1 MNPTHAAQRMR
12 SAIAPVIS
20 AGVITANVSWNATN
34 ARSGTPSAK
43 LPSPFVMSF
52 EPGVVEV
59 ADASPRCRASP
70 NASE

>member
-1 MNPTHAAQRMR
+1 MKPTHAAHRVR

-34 ARSGTPSAK
+34 ATVGIEPKAVSAVSFSPTK
-43 LPSPFVMSF
+43 SRLPIQPPSPKF
-52 EPGVVEV
+52 
-59 ADASPRCRASP
+59 P

>member
-34 ARSGTPSAK
+34 AIAGIAPLGATEFDRPFSPTASK
-43 LPSPFVMSF
+43 LPSQP
-52 EPGVVEV
+52 
-59 ADASPRCRASP
+59 ASPNFP